1 MADEKILKH
10 NSFRMDDDTAG
21 KFKKIVSTKVGIR
34 KTIAKTNN

>member
-10 NSFRMDDDTAG
+10 NSFRIDDTAG